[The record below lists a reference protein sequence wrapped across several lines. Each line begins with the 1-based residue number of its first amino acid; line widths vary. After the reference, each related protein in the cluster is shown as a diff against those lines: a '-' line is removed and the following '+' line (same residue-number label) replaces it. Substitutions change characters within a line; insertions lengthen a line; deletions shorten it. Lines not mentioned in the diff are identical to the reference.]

1 MVVSVAIMEVTE
13 RNRIMKKTKI
23 VCTIG
28 PASNNEETLKRMID
42 AGMNVARF
50 NFSHGSHEVQK
61 QNLDLVRRVRE
72 ELGVPI
78 ATMMDTKG
86 PEIRFRDFENGKI
99 TLVKGQDFTLT
110 TEDML
115 GNSEMGSITYAGLPG
130 DVSVGNFLLVNDGLI
145 QLQITGIEKDKIM
158 TKVIVGGDVLNHK
171 GINAPGAELKMPFI
185 SEQDKKDILFGIEQ
199 DYDYIALSFVRN
211 AKDVDAVRTILDFNG
226 SKMKIIAKIE
236 STQGVE
242 NLDSILEAA
251 DGLMVAR
258 GDMGVELPP
267 EQVPYIQK
275 QMIEKANAA
284 GKITIC
290 ATQMLESMTHNA
302 RPTRAEV
309 GDVANAVYQGA
320 TAVMLS
326 GESAAGDYPV
336 ESVEMMARIAR
347 ETESHLHNE
356 YQPADDSQRSIVGK
370 AACDLADVLGV
381 DKIIVYTD
389 TGRSPAVVSQIKPK
403 TPIIVMTRNE
413 KVYYQSALLYGVEP
427 VRIPDI
433 IEDENLEPK
442 TREYMASA
450 GVKSAVLL
458 FGHAIDSIKVLN

>member
-1 MVVSVAIMEVTE
+1 
-13 RNRIMKKTKI
+13 MKKTKI

-28 PASNNEETLKRMID
+28 PSSNNEEMLRKMIA

-50 NFSHGSHEVQK
+50 NFSHGSHETQK
-61 QNLDLVRRVRE
+61 ANLDLVKKVRE
-72 ELGVPI
+72 EMGAAV

-99 TLVKGQDFTLT
+99 SLEKGQDFILST
-110 TEDML
+110 DDFV
-115 GNSEMGSITYAGLPG
+115 GDSHRGSITYAGLPG
-130 DVSVGNFLLVNDGLI
+130 DVHVGSMILVNDGLI
-145 QLQITGIEKDKIM
+145 QLQVTDIAQKEIT
-158 TKVIVGGDVLNHK
+158 TKVIVPGDILNHK
-171 GINAPGAELKMPFI
+171 GLNAPGAELKMPFI
-185 SEQDKKDILFGIEQ
+185 SEQDRKDILFGIEQ
-199 DYDYIALSFVRN
+199 DYDYIALSFVRT
-211 AKDVDAVRTILDFNG
+211 AKDVEAVRAILDFSG

-242 NLDSILEAA
+242 NLEEILAAA

-275 QMIEKANAA
+275 KMIDMANAA

-290 ATQMLESMTHNA
+290 ATQMLESMTHNP

-309 GDVANAVYQGA
+309 GDVANAVYDGA

-326 GESAAGDYPV
+326 GESAAGDYPL
-336 ESVEMMARIAR
+336 ESVEMMSKIA
-347 ETESHLHNE
+347 EESEKHLHNV
-356 YQPADDSQRSIVGK
+356 YHAVDDSQRSIVGK
-370 AACDLADVLGV
+370 AACDLADTLGV
-381 DKIIVYTD
+381 EKIIVYTD

-427 VRIPDI
+427 VRIADI
-433 IEDENLEPK
+433 IEDENLEAK
-442 TREYMASA
+442 TREYMEK
-450 GVKSAVLL
+450 VNIKSAILL
-458 FGHAIDSIKVLN
+458 FGHAIDSIKVLNR

>member
-1 MVVSVAIMEVTE
+1 
-13 RNRIMKKTKI
+13 MKKTKI

-28 PASNNEETLKRMID
+28 PSSNNEEMLRKMIA

-50 NFSHGSHEVQK
+50 NFSHGSHETQK
-61 QNLDLVRRVRE
+61 ANLDLVKKVRE
-72 ELGVPI
+72 EMGVAV

-99 TLVKGQDFTLT
+99 SLEKGQDFILST
-110 TEDML
+110 DDFV
-115 GNSEMGSITYAGLPG
+115 GDSHRGSITYAGLPG
-130 DVSVGNFLLVNDGLI
+130 DVHVGSMILVNDGLI
-145 QLQITGIEKDKIM
+145 QLQVTDIAQKEIT
-158 TKVIVGGDVLNHK
+158 TKVIVPGDILNHK
-171 GINAPGAELKMPFI
+171 GLNAPGAELKMPFI
-185 SEQDKKDILFGIEQ
+185 SEQDRKDILFGIEQ
-199 DYDYIALSFVRN
+199 DYDYIALSFVRT
-211 AKDVDAVRTILDFNG
+211 AKDVEAVRAILDFSG

-242 NLDSILEAA
+242 NLEEILAAA

-275 QMIEKANAA
+275 KMIDMANAA

-290 ATQMLESMTHNA
+290 ATQMLESMTHNP

-309 GDVANAVYQGA
+309 GDVANAVYDGA

-326 GESAAGDYPV
+326 GESAAGDYPL
-336 ESVEMMARIAR
+336 ESVEMMSKIA
-347 ETESHLHNE
+347 EESEKHLHNV
-356 YQPADDSQRSIVGK
+356 YHAVDDSQRSIVGK
-370 AACDLADVLGV
+370 AACDLADTLGV
-381 DKIIVYTD
+381 EKIIVYTD

-427 VRIPDI
+427 VRIADI
-433 IEDENLEPK
+433 IEDENLEAK
-442 TREYMASA
+442 TREYMEK
-450 GVKSAVLL
+450 VNIKSAILL
-458 FGHAIDSIKVLN
+458 FGHAIDSIKVLNR

>member
-1 MVVSVAIMEVTE
+1 
-13 RNRIMKKTKI
+13 MKKTKI

-28 PASNNEETLKRMID
+28 PASNNEEMLTEMIK

-50 NFSHGSHEVQK
+50 NFSHGSHETQK
-61 QNLDLVRRVRE
+61 ENLDLVKRVRE
-72 ELGVPI
+72 KMGAPV

-99 TLVKGQDFTLT
+99 TLQRGQEFVLSP
-110 TEDML
+110 EEFL
-115 GNSEMGSITYAGLPG
+115 GDESRGSISYAGLAN
-130 DVSVGNFLLVNDGLI
+130 DVKVGNLLLVNDGLI
-145 QLQITGIEKDKIM
+145 QLEIIGIEGRDIR
-158 TKVIVGGDVLNHK
+158 TKVLVGGEVLNHK
-171 GINAPGAELKMPFI
+171 GINAPGADLKMPFI
-185 SEQDKKDILFGIEQ
+185 SEQDKKDIMFGIEQ
-199 DYDYIALSFVRN
+199 DYDYIALSFVRT
-211 AKDVDAVRTILDFNG
+211 AKDVEAVRAILDFND

-236 STQGVE
+236 STQGVQ
-242 NLDSILEAA
+242 NLEGILAAA

-275 QMIEKANAA
+275 RMIDMTNAA
-284 GKITIC
+284 GKISIC
-290 ATQMLESMTHNA
+290 ATQMLESMTHNP

-309 GDVANAVYQGA
+309 GDVANAVYDG
-320 TAVMLS
+320 TSAVMLS
-326 GESAAGDYPV
+326 GESAAGEYPL
-336 ESVEMMARIAR
+336 ESVKMMAKIAE
-347 ETESHLHNE
+347 ETEKHIHTE
-356 YQPADDSQRSIVGK
+356 YNPADDTQRSIVGK
-370 AACDLADVLGV
+370 HACDLADELGV

-389 TGRSPAVVSQIKPK
+389 TGRSPGVVSQIKPI

-427 VRIPDI
+427 VRIADI

-442 TREYMASA
+442 TREYMREA
-450 GVKSAVLL
+450 GIRSAVLL

>member
-1 MVVSVAIMEVTE
+1 
-13 RNRIMKKTKI
+13 MKKTKI

-28 PASNNEETLKRMID
+28 PSSNNEEMLRKMIA

-50 NFSHGSHEVQK
+50 NFSHGSHETQK
-61 QNLDLVRRVRE
+61 ANLDLVKKVRE
-72 ELGVPI
+72 EMGAAV

-99 TLVKGQDFTLT
+99 SLENGQDFILST
-110 TEDML
+110 DDFV
-115 GNSEMGSITYAGLPG
+115 GDSHRGSITYAGLPG
-130 DVSVGNFLLVNDGLI
+130 DVHVGSMILVNDGLI
-145 QLQITGIEKDKIM
+145 QLQVTDIAQKEIT
-158 TKVIVGGDVLNHK
+158 TKVIVPGDILNHK
-171 GINAPGAELKMPFI
+171 GLNAPGAELKMPFI
-185 SEQDKKDILFGIEQ
+185 SEQDRKDILFGIEQ
-199 DYDYIALSFVRN
+199 DYDYIALSFVRT
-211 AKDVDAVRTILDFNG
+211 AKDVEAVRAILDFSG

-242 NLDSILEAA
+242 NLEEILAAA

-275 QMIEKANAA
+275 KMIDMANAA

-290 ATQMLESMTHNA
+290 ATQMLESMTHNP

-309 GDVANAVYQGA
+309 GDVANAVYDGA

-326 GESAAGDYPV
+326 GESAAGDYPL
-336 ESVEMMARIAR
+336 ESVEMMSKIA
-347 ETESHLHNE
+347 EESEKHLHNV
-356 YQPADDSQRSIVGK
+356 YHAVDDSQRSIVGK
-370 AACDLADVLGV
+370 AACDLADTLGV
-381 DKIIVYTD
+381 EKIIVYTD

-427 VRIPDI
+427 VRIADI
-433 IEDENLEPK
+433 IEDENLEAK
-442 TREYMASA
+442 TREYMEK
-450 GVKSAVLL
+450 VNIKSAILL
-458 FGHAIDSIKVLN
+458 FGHAIDSIKVLNR

>member
-1 MVVSVAIMEVTE
+1 
-13 RNRIMKKTKI
+13 MKKTKI

-28 PASNNEETLKRMID
+28 PSSNNEEILTEMIK
-42 AGMNVARF
+42 AGMDVARF
-50 NFSHGSHEVQK
+50 NFSHGSHETQK
-61 QNLDLVRRVRE
+61 ANLDLVRSVRE
-72 ELGVPI
+72 KLGVAC
-78 ATMMDTKG
+78 ATLMDTKG
-86 PEIRFRDFENGKI
+86 PEIRFQDFEGGKI
-99 TLVKGQDFTLT
+99 NLVKGQEFIIS
-110 TEDML
+110 TEDFV
-115 GNSEMGSITYAGLPG
+115 GDSNRGSITYKGLPG
-130 DVSVGNFLLVNDGLI
+130 DVKVGNMLLVNDGLV
-145 QLQITGIEKDKIM
+145 QLEITAIEGNEIK
-158 TKVIVGGDVLNHK
+158 TKVIVPGEILNHK
-171 GINAPGAELKMPFI
+171 GINAPGADLKMPFI

-199 DYDYIALSFVRN
+199 DYDYIALSFVRT
-211 AKDVDAVRTILDFNG
+211 AKDVEAVRAIIDFNN

-242 NLDSILEAA
+242 NMEEILAAA

-275 QMIEKANAA
+275 KMITMANAV

-290 ATQMLESMTHNA
+290 ATQMLESMTHNP

-309 GDVANAVYQGA
+309 GDVANAVYDGA

-326 GESAAGDYPV
+326 GESAAGEYPL
-336 ESVEMMARIAR
+336 ESVKMMAKIV
-347 ETESHLHNE
+347 EESEKHLHNE
-356 YQPADDSQRSIVGK
+356 YYPVDNSQRSIVGK
-370 AACDLADVLGV
+370 AACDLADTLKVE
-381 DKIIVYTD
+381 KIIVYTD

-403 TPIIVMTRNE
+403 TPIIVMTRNA

-427 VRIPDI
+427 VRISDI

-442 TREYMASA
+442 TREYMAEA
-450 GVKSAVLL
+450 GIKSAILL

>member
-1 MVVSVAIMEVTE
+1 
-13 RNRIMKKTKI
+13 MKKTKI

-28 PASNNEETLKRMID
+28 PSSNNEEMLRKMIA

-50 NFSHGSHEVQK
+50 NFSHGSHETQK
-61 QNLDLVRRVRE
+61 ANLDLVKKVRE
-72 ELGVPI
+72 EMGAAV

-99 TLVKGQDFTLT
+99 SLEKGQDFILST
-110 TEDML
+110 DDFV
-115 GNSEMGSITYAGLPG
+115 GDSHRGSITYAGLPG
-130 DVSVGNFLLVNDGLI
+130 DVHVGSMILVNDGLI
-145 QLQITGIEKDKIM
+145 QLQVTDIAQKEIT
-158 TKVIVGGDVLNHK
+158 TKVIVPGDILNHK
-171 GINAPGAELKMPFI
+171 GLNAPGAELKMPFI
-185 SEQDKKDILFGIEQ
+185 SEQDRKDILFGIEQ
-199 DYDYIALSFVRN
+199 DYDYIALSFVRT
-211 AKDVDAVRTILDFNG
+211 AKDVEAVRAILDFSG

-242 NLDSILEAA
+242 NLEEILAAA

-275 QMIEKANAA
+275 KMIDMANAA

-290 ATQMLESMTHNA
+290 ATQMLESMTHNP

-309 GDVANAVYQGA
+309 GDVANAVYDGA

-326 GESAAGDYPV
+326 GESAAGDYPL
-336 ESVEMMARIAR
+336 ESVEMLSKIA
-347 ETESHLHNE
+347 EESEKHLHNV
-356 YQPADDSQRSIVGK
+356 YHAVDDSQRSIVGK
-370 AACDLADVLGV
+370 AACDLADTLGV
-381 DKIIVYTD
+381 EKIIVYTD

-427 VRIPDI
+427 VRIADI
-433 IEDENLEPK
+433 IEDENLEAK
-442 TREYMASA
+442 TREYMEK
-450 GVKSAVLL
+450 VNIKSAILL
-458 FGHAIDSIKVLN
+458 FGHAIDSIKVLNR

>member
-1 MVVSVAIMEVTE
+1 
-13 RNRIMKKTKI
+13 MKKTKI

-28 PASNNEETLKRMID
+28 PSSNNEETLREMIK

-50 NFSHGSHEVQK
+50 NFSHGTHEAQK
-61 QNLDLVRRVRE
+61 ENLDLVRKVRS
-72 ELGVPI
+72 ELGTAV

-99 TLVKGQDFTLT
+99 SLEKGQDFILST
-110 TEDML
+110 DDFV
-115 GNSEMGSITYAGLPG
+115 GDSHRGSITYAGLPG
-130 DVSVGNFLLVNDGLI
+130 DVHVGSMILVNDGLI
-145 QLQITGIEKDKIM
+145 QLQVTDIAQKEIT
-158 TKVIVGGDVLNHK
+158 TKVIVPGDILNHK
-171 GINAPGAELKMPFI
+171 GLNAPGAELKMPFI
-185 SEQDKKDILFGIEQ
+185 SEQDRKDILFGIEQ
-199 DYDYIALSFVRN
+199 DYDYIALSFVRT
-211 AKDVDAVRTILDFNG
+211 AKDVEAVRAILDFSG

-242 NLDSILEAA
+242 NLEEILAAA

-275 QMIEKANAA
+275 KMIDMANAA

-290 ATQMLESMTHNA
+290 ATQMLESMTHNP

-309 GDVANAVYQGA
+309 GDVANAVYDGA

-326 GESAAGDYPV
+326 GESAAGDYPL
-336 ESVEMMARIAR
+336 ESVEMMSKIA
-347 ETESHLHNE
+347 EESEKHLHNV
-356 YQPADDSQRSIVGK
+356 YHAVDDSQRSIVGK
-370 AACDLADVLGV
+370 AACDLADTLGV
-381 DKIIVYTD
+381 EKIIVYTD

-427 VRIPDI
+427 VRIADI
-433 IEDENLEPK
+433 IEDENLETK
-442 TREYMASA
+442 TREYMEK
-450 GVKSAVLL
+450 VNLKSAILL
-458 FGHAIDSIKVLN
+458 FGHAIDSIKVLNR

>member
-1 MVVSVAIMEVTE
+1 
-13 RNRIMKKTKI
+13 MKKTKI

-28 PASNNEETLKRMID
+28 PSSNNEEMLKEMIK
-42 AGMNVARF
+42 AGMDVARF
-50 NFSHGSHEVQK
+50 NFSHGSHETQK
-61 QNLDLVRRVRE
+61 ANLDLVRKVRQ
-72 ELGVPI
+72 ELGVSV

-99 TLVKGQDFTLT
+99 TLKKNQEFTLST
-110 TEDML
+110 QNFL
-115 GNSEMGSITYAGLPG
+115 GNSERGSITYAGLPG
-130 DVSVGNFLLVNDGLI
+130 DVHIGSMILVNDGLI
-145 QLQITGIEKDKIM
+145 QLQVTDISGTEIK
-158 TKVIVGGDVLNHK
+158 TKVLVPGDILNHK
-171 GINAPGAELKMPFI
+171 GINVPGAELKMPFI
-185 SEQDKKDILFGIEQ
+185 SEQDRKDILFGIEQ
-199 DYDYIALSFVRN
+199 DYDYIALSFVRT
-211 AKDVDAVRTILDFNG
+211 ARDVEAVRAILDFSG

-242 NLDSILEAA
+242 NLDEILKAA

-275 QMIEKANAA
+275 QMIAKANAA

-290 ATQMLESMTHNA
+290 ATQMLESMTHNP

-309 GDVANAVYQGA
+309 GDVANAVYDGA

-326 GESAAGDYPV
+326 GESAAGEYPL
-336 ESVEMMARIAR
+336 ESVRMMAKIAE
-347 ETESHLHNE
+347 ETEKHLHNV
-356 YQPADDSQRSIVGK
+356 YQAVDDSQRSIVGK

-381 DKIIVYTD
+381 EKIIVYTD

-427 VRIPDI
+427 VRIADI
-433 IEDENLEPK
+433 IEDENLEFK
-442 TREYMASA
+442 TREYMSQV
-450 GVKSAVLL
+450 GMKSAILL
-458 FGHAIDSIKVLN
+458 FGHAIDSIKVLNS

>member
-1 MVVSVAIMEVTE
+1 
-13 RNRIMKKTKI
+13 MKKTKI

-28 PASNNEETLKRMID
+28 PSSNNEEMLRKMIA
-42 AGMNVARF
+42 AGMDVARF
-50 NFSHGSHEVQK
+50 NFSHGSHETQK
-61 QNLDLVRRVRE
+61 ANLDLVRKVRKE
-72 ELGVPI
+72 MGAAV

-99 TLVKGQDFTLT
+99 SLEKGQDFILST
-110 TEDML
+110 DDFV
-115 GNSEMGSITYAGLPG
+115 GDSHRGSITYAGLPG
-130 DVSVGNFLLVNDGLI
+130 DVHVGSMILVNDGLI
-145 QLQITGIEKDKIM
+145 QLQVTDITQKEIT
-158 TKVIVGGDVLNHK
+158 TKVIVPGDILNHK
-171 GINAPGAELKMPFI
+171 GLNAPGAELKMPFI
-185 SEQDKKDILFGIEQ
+185 SEQDRKDILFGIEQ
-199 DYDYIALSFVRN
+199 DYDYIALSFVRT
-211 AKDVDAVRTILDFNG
+211 AKDVEAVRAILDFSG

-242 NLDSILEAA
+242 NLEEILAAA

-275 QMIEKANAA
+275 KMIDMANAA

-290 ATQMLESMTHNA
+290 ATQMLESMTHNP

-309 GDVANAVYQGA
+309 GDVANAVYDGA

-326 GESAAGDYPV
+326 GESAAGDYPL
-336 ESVEMMARIAR
+336 ESVEMMSKIA
-347 ETESHLHNE
+347 EESEKHLHNV
-356 YQPADDSQRSIVGK
+356 YHAVDDSQRSIVGK
-370 AACDLADVLGV
+370 AACDLADTLGV
-381 DKIIVYTD
+381 EKIIVYTD

-427 VRIPDI
+427 VRIADI
-433 IEDENLEPK
+433 IEDENLEAK
-442 TREYMASA
+442 TREYMEQ
-450 GVKSAVLL
+450 VNLKSAILL
-458 FGHAIDSIKVLN
+458 FGHAIDSIKVLNR

>member
-1 MVVSVAIMEVTE
+1 
-13 RNRIMKKTKI
+13 MKKTKI

-28 PASNNEETLKRMID
+28 PSSNNEEMLRKMIA

-50 NFSHGSHEVQK
+50 NFSHGSHETQK
-61 QNLDLVRRVRE
+61 ANLDLVKKVRE
-72 ELGVPI
+72 EMGAAV

-99 TLVKGQDFTLT
+99 SLEKGQDFILST
-110 TEDML
+110 DDFV
-115 GNSEMGSITYAGLPG
+115 GDSHRGSITYAGLPG
-130 DVSVGNFLLVNDGLI
+130 DVHVGSMILVNDGLI
-145 QLQITGIEKDKIM
+145 QLQVTDIAQKEIT
-158 TKVIVGGDVLNHK
+158 TKVIVPGDILNHK
-171 GINAPGAELKMPFI
+171 GLNAPGAELKMPFI
-185 SEQDKKDILFGIEQ
+185 SEQDRKDILFGIEQ
-199 DYDYIALSFVRN
+199 DYDYIALSFVRT
-211 AKDVDAVRTILDFNG
+211 AKDVEAVRAILDFSG

-242 NLDSILEAA
+242 NLEEILAAA

-275 QMIEKANAA
+275 KMIDMANAA

-290 ATQMLESMTHNA
+290 ATQMLASMTHNP

-309 GDVANAVYQGA
+309 GDVANAVYDGA

-326 GESAAGDYPV
+326 GESAAGDYPL
-336 ESVEMMARIAR
+336 ESVEMMSKIA
-347 ETESHLHNE
+347 EESEKHLHNV
-356 YQPADDSQRSIVGK
+356 YHAVDDSQRSIVGK
-370 AACDLADVLGV
+370 AACDLADTLGV
-381 DKIIVYTD
+381 EKIIVYTD

-427 VRIPDI
+427 VRIADI
-433 IEDENLEPK
+433 IEDENLEAK
-442 TREYMASA
+442 TREYMEK
-450 GVKSAVLL
+450 VNIKSAILL
-458 FGHAIDSIKVLN
+458 FGHAIDSIKVLNR

>member
-1 MVVSVAIMEVTE
+1 
-13 RNRIMKKTKI
+13 MKKTKI

-28 PASNNEETLKRMID
+28 PSSNNEEMLRKMIA

-50 NFSHGSHEVQK
+50 NFSHGSHETQK
-61 QNLDLVRRVRE
+61 ANLDLVKKVRE
-72 ELGVPI
+72 EMGVAV

-99 TLVKGQDFTLT
+99 SLEKGQDFILST
-110 TEDML
+110 DDFV
-115 GNSEMGSITYAGLPG
+115 GDSHRGSITYAGLPG
-130 DVSVGNFLLVNDGLI
+130 DVHVGSMILVNDGLI
-145 QLQITGIEKDKIM
+145 QLQVTDIAQKEIT
-158 TKVIVGGDVLNHK
+158 TKVIVPGDILNHK
-171 GINAPGAELKMPFI
+171 GLNAPGAELKMPFI
-185 SEQDKKDILFGIEQ
+185 SEQDRKDILFGIEQ
-199 DYDYIALSFVRN
+199 DYDYIALSFVRT
-211 AKDVDAVRTILDFNG
+211 AKDVEAVRAILDFSG

-242 NLDSILEAA
+242 NLEEILAAA

-275 QMIEKANAA
+275 KMIDMANAA

-290 ATQMLESMTHNA
+290 ATQMLESMTHNP

-309 GDVANAVYQGA
+309 GDVANAVYDGA

-326 GESAAGDYPV
+326 GESAAGDYPL
-336 ESVEMMARIAR
+336 ESVEMMSKIA
-347 ETESHLHNE
+347 EESEKHLHNV
-356 YQPADDSQRSIVGK
+356 YHAVDDSQRSIVGK
-370 AACDLADVLGV
+370 AACDLADTLGV
-381 DKIIVYTD
+381 EKIIVYTD

-427 VRIPDI
+427 VRIADI
-433 IEDENLEPK
+433 IEDENLEAK
-442 TREYMASA
+442 TREYMEK
-450 GVKSAVLL
+450 VNLKSAILL
-458 FGHAIDSIKVLN
+458 FGHAIDSIKVLNR

>member
-1 MVVSVAIMEVTE
+1 
-13 RNRIMKKTKI
+13 MKKTKI

-28 PASNNEETLKRMID
+28 PSSNNEAMLKEMIK
-42 AGMNVARF
+42 AGMDVARF
-50 NFSHGSHEVQK
+50 NFSHGSHETQK
-61 QNLDLVRRVRE
+61 ENLDLVRKVRSE
-72 ELGVPI
+72 MGVAV

-86 PEIRFRDFENGKI
+86 PEIRFRDFTNGKI
-99 TLVKGQDFTLT
+99 SLKKGQEFTLST
-110 TEDML
+110 QEFL
-115 GNSEMGSITYAGLPG
+115 GDETRGSITYAGLPG
-130 DVSVGNFLLVNDGLI
+130 DLHIGSMLLVNDGLI
-145 QLQITGIEKDKIM
+145 QLQVTDISGTEIK
-158 TKVIVGGDVLNHK
+158 TKVLVPGDILNHK

-185 SEQDKKDILFGIEQ
+185 SEQDRKDILFGIEQ
-199 DYDYIALSFVRN
+199 DYDYIALSFVRT
-211 AKDVDAVRTILDFNG
+211 ARDVEAVRAILDFSG

-242 NLDSILEAA
+242 NLDAILAAA

-275 QMIEKANAA
+275 QMIAKANAA

-290 ATQMLESMTHNA
+290 ATQMLESMTHNP

-309 GDVANAVYQGA
+309 GDVANAVYDGA

-326 GESAAGDYPV
+326 GESAAGEYPL
-336 ESVEMMARIAR
+336 ESVRMMAKIAE
-347 ETESHLHNE
+347 ETEKHLHNV
-356 YQPADDSQRSIVGK
+356 YQAVDDSQRSIVGK

-381 DKIIVYTD
+381 EKIIVYTD

-427 VRIPDI
+427 VRIADI
-433 IEDENLEPK
+433 IEDENLELK
-442 TREYMASA
+442 TREYMAQT
-450 GVKSAVLL
+450 GMKSAILL
-458 FGHAIDSIKVLN
+458 FGHAIDSIKVLNN

>member
-1 MVVSVAIMEVTE
+1 
-13 RNRIMKKTKI
+13 MKKTKI

-28 PASNNEETLKRMID
+28 PSSNNEEMLRKMIA

-50 NFSHGSHEVQK
+50 NFSHGSHETQRA
-61 QNLDLVRRVRE
+61 NLDLVKKVRE
-72 ELGVPI
+72 EMGAAV

-99 TLVKGQDFTLT
+99 SLEKGQDFILST
-110 TEDML
+110 DDFV
-115 GNSEMGSITYAGLPG
+115 GDSHRGSITYAGLPG
-130 DVSVGNFLLVNDGLI
+130 DVHVGSMILVNDGLI
-145 QLQITGIEKDKIM
+145 QLQVTDIAQKEIT
-158 TKVIVGGDVLNHK
+158 TKVIVPGDILNHK
-171 GINAPGAELKMPFI
+171 GLNAPGAELKMPFI
-185 SEQDKKDILFGIEQ
+185 SEQDRKDILFGIEQ
-199 DYDYIALSFVRN
+199 DYDYIALSFVRT
-211 AKDVDAVRTILDFNG
+211 AKDVEAVRAILDFSG

-242 NLDSILEAA
+242 NLEEILAAA

-275 QMIEKANAA
+275 KMIDMANAA

-290 ATQMLESMTHNA
+290 ATQMLESMTHNP

-309 GDVANAVYQGA
+309 GDVANAVYDGA

-326 GESAAGDYPV
+326 GESAAGDYPL
-336 ESVEMMARIAR
+336 ESVEMMSKIA
-347 ETESHLHNE
+347 EESEKHLHNV
-356 YQPADDSQRSIVGK
+356 YHAVDDSQRSIVGK
-370 AACDLADVLGV
+370 AACDLADTLGV
-381 DKIIVYTD
+381 EKIIVYTD

-427 VRIPDI
+427 VRIADI
-433 IEDENLEPK
+433 IEDENLEAK
-442 TREYMASA
+442 TREYMEK
-450 GVKSAVLL
+450 VNIKSAILL
-458 FGHAIDSIKVLN
+458 FGHAIDSIKVLNR

>member
-1 MVVSVAIMEVTE
+1 
-13 RNRIMKKTKI
+13 MKKTKI

-28 PASNNEETLKRMID
+28 PSSNNEEMLRKMIA

-50 NFSHGSHEVQK
+50 NFSHGSHETQK
-61 QNLDLVRRVRE
+61 ANLDLVKKVRE
-72 ELGVPI
+72 EMGAAV

-99 TLVKGQDFTLT
+99 SLEKGQDFILST
-110 TEDML
+110 DDFV
-115 GNSEMGSITYAGLPG
+115 GDSHRGSITYAGLPG
-130 DVSVGNFLLVNDGLI
+130 DVHVGSMILVNDGLI
-145 QLQITGIEKDKIM
+145 QLQVTDIAQKEIT
-158 TKVIVGGDVLNHK
+158 TKVIVPGDILNHK
-171 GINAPGAELKMPFI
+171 GLNAPGAELKMSFI
-185 SEQDKKDILFGIEQ
+185 SEQDRKDILFGIEQ
-199 DYDYIALSFVRN
+199 DYDYIALSFVRT
-211 AKDVDAVRTILDFNG
+211 AKDVEAVRAILDFSG

-242 NLDSILEAA
+242 NLEEILAAA

-275 QMIEKANAA
+275 KMIDMANAA

-290 ATQMLESMTHNA
+290 ATQMLESMTHNP

-309 GDVANAVYQGA
+309 GDVANAVYDGA

-326 GESAAGDYPV
+326 GESAAGDYPL
-336 ESVEMMARIAR
+336 ESVEMMSKIA
-347 ETESHLHNE
+347 EESEKHLHNV
-356 YQPADDSQRSIVGK
+356 YHAVDDSQRSIVGK
-370 AACDLADVLGV
+370 AACDLADTLGV
-381 DKIIVYTD
+381 EKIIVYTD

-427 VRIPDI
+427 VRIADI
-433 IEDENLEPK
+433 IEDENLEAK
-442 TREYMASA
+442 TREYMEK
-450 GVKSAVLL
+450 VNLKSAILL
-458 FGHAIDSIKVLN
+458 FGHAIDSIKVLNR

>member
-1 MVVSVAIMEVTE
+1 
-13 RNRIMKKTKI
+13 MKKTKI

-28 PASNNEETLKRMID
+28 PSSNNEEMLRKMIA

-50 NFSHGSHEVQK
+50 NFSHGSHETQK
-61 QNLDLVRRVRE
+61 ANLDLVRKVRE
-72 ELGVPI
+72 EMGVAV

-99 TLVKGQDFTLT
+99 SLEKGQDFILST
-110 TEDML
+110 DDFV
-115 GNSEMGSITYAGLPG
+115 GDSHRGSITYAGLPG
-130 DVSVGNFLLVNDGLI
+130 DVHVGSMILVNDGLI
-145 QLQITGIEKDKIM
+145 QLQVTDIAQKEIT
-158 TKVIVGGDVLNHK
+158 TKVIVPGDILNHK
-171 GINAPGAELKMPFI
+171 GLNAPGAELKMPFI
-185 SEQDKKDILFGIEQ
+185 SEQDRKDILFGIEQ
-199 DYDYIALSFVRN
+199 DYDYIALSFVRT
-211 AKDVDAVRTILDFNG
+211 AKDVEAVRAILDFSG

-242 NLDSILEAA
+242 NLEEILAAA

-275 QMIEKANAA
+275 KMIDMANAA

-290 ATQMLESMTHNA
+290 ATQMLESMTHNP

-309 GDVANAVYQGA
+309 GDVANAVYDGA

-326 GESAAGDYPV
+326 GESAAGDYPL
-336 ESVEMMARIAR
+336 ESVEMMSKIA
-347 ETESHLHNE
+347 EESEKHLHNV
-356 YQPADDSQRSIVGK
+356 YHAVDDSQRSIVGK
-370 AACDLADVLGV
+370 AACDLADTLGV
-381 DKIIVYTD
+381 EKIIVYTD

-427 VRIPDI
+427 VRIADI
-433 IEDENLEPK
+433 IEDENLEAK
-442 TREYMASA
+442 TREYMEK
-450 GVKSAVLL
+450 VNLKSAILL
-458 FGHAIDSIKVLN
+458 FGHAIDSIKVLNR

>member
-1 MVVSVAIMEVTE
+1 
-13 RNRIMKKTKI
+13 MKKTKI

-28 PASNNEETLKRMID
+28 PSSNNEEMLRKMIA

-50 NFSHGSHEVQK
+50 NFSHGSHETQK
-61 QNLDLVRRVRE
+61 ANLDLVKKVRE
-72 ELGVPI
+72 EMGVAV

-99 TLVKGQDFTLT
+99 SLEKGQDFILST
-110 TEDML
+110 DDFV
-115 GNSEMGSITYAGLPG
+115 GDSHRGSITYAGLPG
-130 DVSVGNFLLVNDGLI
+130 DVHVGSMILVNDGLI
-145 QLQITGIEKDKIM
+145 QLQVTDITQKEIT
-158 TKVIVGGDVLNHK
+158 TKVIVPGDILNHK
-171 GINAPGAELKMPFI
+171 GLNAPGAELKMPFI
-185 SEQDKKDILFGIEQ
+185 SEQDRKDILFGIEQ
-199 DYDYIALSFVRN
+199 DYDYIALSFVRT
-211 AKDVDAVRTILDFNG
+211 AKDVEAVRAILDFSG

-242 NLDSILEAA
+242 NLEEILAAA

-275 QMIEKANAA
+275 KMIDMANAA

-290 ATQMLESMTHNA
+290 ATQMLESMTHNP

-309 GDVANAVYQGA
+309 GDVANAVYDGA

-326 GESAAGDYPV
+326 GESAAGDYPL
-336 ESVEMMARIAR
+336 ESVEMMSKIA
-347 ETESHLHNE
+347 EESEKHLHNV
-356 YQPADDSQRSIVGK
+356 YHAVDDSQRSIVGK
-370 AACDLADVLGV
+370 AACDLADTLGV
-381 DKIIVYTD
+381 EKIIVYTD

-427 VRIPDI
+427 VRIADI
-433 IEDENLEPK
+433 IEDENLEAK
-442 TREYMASA
+442 TREYMEK
-450 GVKSAVLL
+450 VNIKSAILL
-458 FGHAIDSIKVLN
+458 FGHAIDSIKVLNR

>member
-1 MVVSVAIMEVTE
+1 
-13 RNRIMKKTKI
+13 MKKTKI

-28 PASNNEETLKRMID
+28 PSSNNEEMLKEMIK
-42 AGMNVARF
+42 AGMDVARF
-50 NFSHGSHEVQK
+50 NFSHGSHETQK
-61 QNLDLVRRVRE
+61 ANLDLVRKVRQ
-72 ELGVPI
+72 ELGVSV

-99 TLVKGQDFTLT
+99 TLKKNQEFTLSTQDF
-110 TEDML
+110 L
-115 GNSEMGSITYAGLPG
+115 GNSERGSITYAGLPG
-130 DVSVGNFLLVNDGLI
+130 DVHIGSMILVNDGLI
-145 QLQITGIEKDKIM
+145 QLQVTDISGTEIK
-158 TKVIVGGDVLNHK
+158 TKVLVPGDILNHK
-171 GINAPGAELKMPFI
+171 GINVPGAELKMPFI
-185 SEQDKKDILFGIEQ
+185 SEQDRKDILFGIEQ
-199 DYDYIALSFVRN
+199 DYDYIALSFVRT
-211 AKDVDAVRTILDFNG
+211 ARDVEAVRAILDFSG

-242 NLDSILEAA
+242 NLDEILKAA

-275 QMIEKANAA
+275 QMIAKANAA

-290 ATQMLESMTHNA
+290 ATQMLESMTHNP

-309 GDVANAVYQGA
+309 GDVANAVYDGA

-326 GESAAGDYPV
+326 GESAAGEYPL
-336 ESVEMMARIAR
+336 ESVRMMAKIAE
-347 ETESHLHNE
+347 ETEKHLRNV
-356 YQPADDSQRSIVGK
+356 YQAVDDSQRSIVGK

-381 DKIIVYTD
+381 EKIIVYTD

-427 VRIPDI
+427 VRIADI
-433 IEDENLEPK
+433 IEDENLEFK
-442 TREYMASA
+442 TREYMSQV
-450 GVKSAVLL
+450 GMKSAILL
-458 FGHAIDSIKVLN
+458 FGHAIDSIKVLNS

>member
-1 MVVSVAIMEVTE
+1 
-13 RNRIMKKTKI
+13 MKKTKV

-28 PASNNEETLKRMID
+28 PSSNNEEMLREMIK
-42 AGMNVARF
+42 AGMDVARF
-50 NFSHGSHEVQK
+50 NFSHGSHETQK
-61 QNLDLVRRVRE
+61 ANLDLVRKVRKE
-72 ELGVPI
+72 MGAAV

-99 TLVKGQDFTLT
+99 TLTKNQEFTLSTQDF
-110 TEDML
+110 L
-115 GNSEMGSITYAGLPG
+115 GNSERGSITYAGLPG
-130 DVSVGNFLLVNDGLI
+130 DVHIGSMILVNDGLI
-145 QLQITGIEKDKIM
+145 QLQVTDIAGTEIK
-158 TKVIVGGDVLNHK
+158 TKVLVPGDILNHK
-171 GINAPGAELKMPFI
+171 GINVPGAELKMPFI
-185 SEQDKKDILFGIEQ
+185 SEQDRKDILFGIEQ
-199 DYDYIALSFVRN
+199 DYDYIALSFVRT
-211 AKDVDAVRTILDFNG
+211 ARDVEAVRAILDFSG

-242 NLDSILEAA
+242 NLDEILKAA

-275 QMIEKANAA
+275 QMISKANAA

-290 ATQMLESMTHNA
+290 ATQMLESMTHNP

-309 GDVANAVYQGA
+309 GDVANAVYDGA

-326 GESAAGDYPV
+326 GESAAGEYPL
-336 ESVEMMARIAR
+336 ESVKMMSKIAE
-347 ETESHLHNE
+347 ETEKHLHNI
-356 YQPADDSQRSIVGK
+356 YQAVDDSQRSIVGK

-381 DKIIVYTD
+381 EKIIVYTD

-427 VRIPDI
+427 VRIADI
-433 IEDENLEPK
+433 IEDENLELK
-442 TREYMASA
+442 TREYMSQVGIQTAI
-450 GVKSAVLL
+450 LL
-458 FGHAIDSIKVLN
+458 FGHAIDSIKVLNN